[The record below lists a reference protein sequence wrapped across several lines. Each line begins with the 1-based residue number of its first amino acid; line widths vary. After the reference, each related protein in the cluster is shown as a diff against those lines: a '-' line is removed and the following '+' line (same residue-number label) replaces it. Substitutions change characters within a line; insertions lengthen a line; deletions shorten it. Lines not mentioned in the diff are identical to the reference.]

1 MSSST
6 QELIKTAIERFQAEV
21 PALAPLKLVFELE
34 LRGRGD
40 VQMFRIEL
48 PGPEI
53 TKGADP
59 NARVTIAMPRSHFN
73 ELASEGKVR
82 HYREAYESGQLKV
95 SGDPGIQKLIAQ
107 VIARHEERAR
117 LRKVH

>member
-1 MSSST
+1 MAST
-6 QELIKTAIERFQAEV
+6 QDLIETAIERFQTDV
-21 PALAPLKLVFELE
+21 PALANLKLVFELE

-40 VQMFRIEL
+40 VQMFRVEL

-53 TKGADP
+53 TKAADP
-59 NARVTIAMPRSHFN
+59 NARVTVSMPRSHFN
-73 ELASEGKVR
+73 ELAADGKVR
-82 HYREAYESGQLKV
+82 HYREAYESGQIKV

-117 LRKVH
+117 TKKAH